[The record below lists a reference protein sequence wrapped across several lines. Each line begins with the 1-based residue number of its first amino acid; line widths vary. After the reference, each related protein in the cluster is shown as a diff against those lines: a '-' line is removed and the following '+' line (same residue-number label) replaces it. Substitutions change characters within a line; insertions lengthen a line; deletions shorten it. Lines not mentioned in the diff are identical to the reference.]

1 MNPATGGFVIEQ
13 LGGDFAHA
21 RFVGRREQAGP
32 IDNELAVAGPGQLDL
47 ARLIGRGRLIAGRI
61 LRPFRQHAIGII
73 GGALCR
79 RESVPT
85 EQQDADEGGGQNY
98 RARQP
103 FETLNDD
110 TIHHPT

>member
-1 MNPATGGFVIEQ
+1 
-13 LGGDFAHA
+13 
-21 RFVGRREQAGP
+21 
-32 IDNELAVAGPGQLDL
+32 
-47 ARLIGRGRLIAGRI
+47 
-61 LRPFRQHAIGII
+61 
-73 GGALCR
+73 LCR